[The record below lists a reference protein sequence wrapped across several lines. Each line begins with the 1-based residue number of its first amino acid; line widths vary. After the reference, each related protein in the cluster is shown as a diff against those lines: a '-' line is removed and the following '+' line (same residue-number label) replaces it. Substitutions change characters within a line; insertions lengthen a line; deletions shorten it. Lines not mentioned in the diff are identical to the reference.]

1 MCNILLSGGSSDDAA
16 VQALAQFNAVF
27 NNFTGVCKIIV
38 FPLML
43 CMLDLSFSYNSYNNS
58 KHAQK

>member
-27 NNFTGVCKIIV
+27 NNFTGVCKIF

-43 CMLDLSFSYNSYNNS
+43 LMLTLDLFFLL
-58 KHAQK
+58 QRQQQ